1 MTKVKRSEEVWAEEI
16 GFQIYRVIVNGLT
29 RKTFKGSGAEFR
41 ADELTR
47 KLKGITKK
55 KRGTN

>member
-1 MTKVKRSEEVWAEEI
+1 MTKVKRSEEVWVEEI
-16 GFQIYRVIVNGLT
+16 GFQVYRVIVDGLA

-47 KLKGITKK
+47 KLKGITK
-55 KRGTN
+55 RRGGTN